1 MAHSTQVSF
10 SIAQRVIHWTMALLI
25 FFNLLFP
32 DAMAYAYRLM
42 RRGETVTPDQISS
55 ANIHAYVG
63 FAVLFLAVLRLCLR
77 LIQGV
82 PSHPPEEPRFA
93 QIAAKV
99 AHFTLYALF
108 FILPLSGIAAYYL
121 GVGAAGELHS
131 GPFKVLMWVLI
142 AGHVAAVLVH
152 QFYWRTNLLRRMTHG

>member
-10 SIAQRVIHWTMALLI
+10 SIPQRVIHWTMALLI

-32 DAMAYAYRLM
+32 DAMAHAYRLM

-63 FAVLFLAVLRLCLR
+63 FAVLFLAVLRFCLR

-82 PSHPPEEPRFA
+82 PPHPPEEPRVA